1 LAHCGIASRRKA
13 EEYIRNGMVKVNGE
27 VVTKMGAIVSEADK
41 VEFNGKPV
49 SIEKNKVYIML
60 NKPREYVT
68 TMHDPQGRKTVM
80 DLIRNLNERVYPVG
94 RLDYDT
100 SGLLLLTNDGELAY
114 RMTHPSYEI
123 IKVYIAVVRG
133 YPSQETIRRL
143 ESGIEI
149 DSYVTAPAH
158 VNVIKQY
165 ENKTKLE
172 ITIHEGRNR
181 QVRRMCEAA
190 GHPVIMLKRIKLGC
204 LALNGLK
211 SGQWRFLTKHEIKKL
226 KGMM

>member
-1 LAHCGIASRRKA
+1 
-13 EEYIRNGMVKVNGE
+13 MVKVNGE

-114 RMTHPSYEI
+114 RMTHPGYEI

-133 YPSQETIRRL
+133 YPLQETFQRL
-143 ESGIEI
+143 E
-149 DSYVTAPAH
+149 
-158 VNVIKQY
+158 
-165 ENKTKLE
+165 
-172 ITIHEGRNR
+172 
-181 QVRRMCEAA
+181 
-190 GHPVIMLKRIKLGC
+190 
-204 LALNGLK
+204 
-211 SGQWRFLTKHEIKKL
+211 
-226 KGMM
+226 